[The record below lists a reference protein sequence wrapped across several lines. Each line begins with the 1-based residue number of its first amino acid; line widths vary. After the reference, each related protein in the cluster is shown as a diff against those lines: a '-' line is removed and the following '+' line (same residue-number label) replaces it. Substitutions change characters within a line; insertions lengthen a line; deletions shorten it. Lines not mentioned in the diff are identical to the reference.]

1 MVFIFYS
8 LFYLLFVAIH
18 SLSFTTLNTPHIFLI
33 FVINRELLDPWGNM
47 VVLFKRLC
55 WVPFLNSEIISRFPS
70 VFATREDIGTTS
82 ATAGDSLKTLPKKTD
97 SILLISALGILL
109 DTPPSSRNGYAFGFL
124 LFLSGQQHHF
134 SHILQGGIT
143 MISQQ
148 GGFKEV
154 IKKAFPEADFSQ
166 WSKILPPPPTT
177 VQSLFILLTR
187 FLQKKVPSK
196 NDFKR
201 SRIAEKSSCIL
212 HNRKDLIL
220 FKQRIGITS
229 RVMNFVNMEQ
239 RNSWIC
245 MVGWRVPW
253 SWPFLSFPFPSGD
266 CSSQP
271 PAGLERG
278 RDSDLDSEMIRE
290 RSRYEN
296 GIWE

>member
-1 MVFIFYS
+1 
-8 LFYLLFVAIH
+8 
-18 SLSFTTLNTPHIFLI
+18 
-33 FVINRELLDPWGNM
+33 M

-166 WSKILPPPPTT
+166 WSKNPIP
-177 VQSLFILLTR
+177 
-187 FLQKKVPSK
+187 
-196 NDFKR
+196 
-201 SRIAEKSSCIL
+201 C
-212 HNRKDLIL
+212 
-220 FKQRIGITS
+220 
-229 RVMNFVNMEQ
+229 
-239 RNSWIC
+239 
-245 MVGWRVPW
+245 
-253 SWPFLSFPFPSGD
+253 LSFLTTITDPFPRKNKKGSK
-266 CSSQP
+266 
-271 PAGLERG
+271 
-278 RDSDLDSEMIRE
+278 RE
-290 RSRYEN
+290 RFQEIKNCREEFLHFAQQKGFDPLQTENWYHIKSYELREH
-296 GIWE
+296 GAKELMDLHGGMKSALKLAFPELSFSKWGL